1 MSLRALKRLNK
12 DNLEDELKRLQSP
25 ISEGDFD
32 QENKEEEE
40 KPMQQVVNAFS
51 MLNDDD
57 DESSEEEVEKE
68 EVTPVLVKQVAKLKA
83 KQPQQKAIKKSQNVD
98 DLDDDELDKLL
109 ADLKV
114 KDRNQTPTGDLFSSD
129 DEGDIYE
136 SADDEG
142 FDDDD
147 GNLIPF
153 PMFAQGGK
161 LLTPKKFKRVSH
173 LLKLNPRD
181 LNPDREY
188 ENLFGKL
195 STAAI
200 DSADSTSSSFVT
212 PEVLKEIKKLSKR
225 VRGWSGRD
233 HRSIPGT
240 NRKLILTKIRDD
252 WIPIQKKPISLEEI
266 DKTNL
271 LALFQ
276 TKYKNDWKDII
287 EEDLNKDLKS
297 GLKYYQIS
305 TGPMYSTAS
314 TTEFFMST
322 CIQPDHESL
331 IRLLQRSP
339 YSLETILQV
348 ASILQRQ
355 GDNSNT
361 NGLIER
367 ALFLFDWSLPNS
379 FELGDAQSRLP
390 FEFFLNRQIYL
401 TLFRYITVL
410 TQKSTYFT
418 AFTYSKLILS
428 FDPNDDPYGV
438 RYFIDYY
445 AFMASEF
452 EWIIE
457 FFQSSLCQCY
467 SEWRTPS
474 LMYTVS
480 MSYFQIGE
488 KTKAIEHLKLAY
500 LNHPYT
506 GHEILEKLG
515 DVNHPWLL
523 KDVSDS
529 VKLASAIYSVRLP
542 MLCED
547 LPMKQFIL
555 KELAMIIENVGKPN
569 LDGYYL
575 NNKKEIPLNLIRHV
589 ILSNESSAMAKI
601 PESFWKE
608 NEVYEFDLLPPSIG
622 TTVYNYI
629 DDEKMTQEMMMHSMQ
644 TEEIRQ
650 MDDLLRQNIREE

>member
-12 DNLEDELKRLQSP
+12 GNLEDELKKFHSP
-25 ISEGDFD
+25 VPEVES
-32 QENKEEEE
+32 EEEE
-40 KPMQQVVNAFS
+40 VDEKPMKMAVNAFS

-57 DESSEEEVEKE
+57 DDVEPTDEESSDDAPVPQIIKP
-68 EVTPVLVKQVAKLKA
+68 TPKA
-83 KQPQQKAIKKSQNVD
+83 KQKKPTKKTKNVD

-109 ADLKV
+109 ADLKM
-114 KDRNQTPTGDLFSSD
+114 KDRIQTSNGDTFSSD
-129 DEGDIYE
+129 DEVYE

-142 FDDDD
+142 FDEEIDSI
-147 GNLIPF
+147 IPF
-153 PMFAQGGK
+153 PMFDQGGK
-161 LLTPKKFKRVSH
+161 LLTAKKFKRFSY
-173 LLKLNPRD
+173 LLKFNPRD

-287 EEDLNKDLKS
+287 EDDLNKDLKS
-297 GLKYYQIS
+297 GLKYYQVS
-305 TGPMYSTAS
+305 TGPMYSTAA

-331 IRLLQRSP
+331 IRLMQRSP

-367 ALFLFDWSLPNS
+367 ALFIFDWSLPS
-379 FELGDAQSRLP
+379 AFELGDAQSRLP

-410 TQKSTYFT
+410 TQKSTFFT
-418 AFTYSKLILS
+418 AFTYCKLILS

-438 RYFIDYY
+438 RYFVDYY

-452 EWIIE
+452 QWIID
-457 FFQSSLCQCY
+457 FFSSPLCQCY

-474 LMYTVS
+474 LMYTVA

-488 KTKAIEHLKLAY
+488 KQKAIEALKSAY
-500 LNHPYT
+500 INHPYT
-506 GHEILEKLG
+506 GHAILEKLG

-523 KDVSDS
+523 SDVSDS
-529 VKLASAIYSVRLP
+529 VKLSTAIYSVRLP

-547 LPMKQFIL
+547 EPLKQFIL
-555 KELAMIIENVGKPN
+555 RELASIIENVGKPN

-575 NNKKEIPLNLIRHV
+575 NNRNEIPLNLIRHV

-629 DDEKMTQEMMMHSMQ
+629 DDEKMTQEMMHQSMQ
-644 TEEIRQ
+644 AEEIRQ
-650 MDDLLRQNIREE
+650 LDDLLRQNVREA